1 MKNFYCYCLK
11 YFLKYKNSNF
21 HIYEVIMLAVDINN
35 IRNKLFS
42 QFPKVDKL
50 IETES
55 VKLLIQKYPRDLVV
69 DFIRDHLEE
78 LRIKISQMEKKKLL
92 TFTLKQDE
100 IVSIIQEKL
109 IISLKP
115 KLRRVIN
122 GAGII
127 LNTGLGRAPLSK
139 QAQQA
144 IIAVTDGF
152 SSVEIDLPSGGRG
165 NRHNL
170 VEDLLMKLTGAEA
183 AAVVNNNAAATM
195 LILNTLSLGKE
206 AVVSRGEL
214 ITIGGSFRIPD
225 IIEKSGALMK
235 EIGTTNHTK
244 AWEYEKVIN
253 ENTGLLLKVHT
264 SNYKVVGFVS
274 ETSLEELMEI
284 GKKHAVPVM
293 HDLGSG
299 MLFDLSQYGLPKE
312 PVVSESIKIG
322 ADVVS
327 FSGDKLLGGPQAG
340 IIVGK
345 KKYIDLIKKN
355 QLSRALRC
363 GKLTFAALEATL
375 RLFFDKEILLESH
388 PALKVMLR
396 KKSELKEKAIELRN
410 GLKNVLNN
418 KGESEII
425 DGVSEIGGGSLAT
438 ESLSTVLVNLKIG
451 NLSPEELARKLR
463 FNDPPIITR
472 IMKNR
477 VIFDL
482 RTLFD
487 DEIELV
493 IQAAKSISNSDY

>member
-1 MKNFYCYCLK
+1 MQ
-11 YFLKYKNSNF
+11 
-21 HIYEVIMLAVDINN
+21 IYGVIILAENTNN
-35 IRNKLFS
+35 IRNKIFS

-55 VKLLIQKYPRDLVV
+55 VKELINKYPRDLVV

-78 LRIKISQMEKKKLL
+78 LRVEISQMEKKNLL
-92 TFTLKQDE
+92 SFKLKQEE
-100 IVSIIQEKL
+100 IVSIIREKL
-109 IISLKP
+109 VLSLKP

-144 IIAVTDGF
+144 LIDVTNGF

-165 NRHNL
+165 NRHDL
-170 VEDLLMKLTGAEA
+170 VEDLLVKLTGAEA
-183 AAVVNNNAAATM
+183 AAIVNNNAAATM
-195 LILNTLSLGKE
+195 LILNTLSFGKE

-225 IIEKSGALMK
+225 IMEKSGAIMK

-244 AWEYEKVIN
+244 AWEYENALN

-274 ETSLEELMEI
+274 ETSLHELVEI
-284 GKKHAVPVM
+284 GKKHDVPVM

-345 KKYIDLIKKN
+345 KKYIDIIKRN
-355 QLSRALRC
+355 QLSRALRS

-375 RLFFDKEILLESH
+375 RLFFDKEKLIKAH
-388 PALKVMLR
+388 PALNFMLR
-396 KKSELKEKAIELRN
+396 TKSELREKAIELSS
-410 GLKNVLNN
+410 GLNSVLKN
-418 KGESEII
+418 KGETEII
-425 DGVSEIGGGSLAT
+425 NGISEIGGGSLAT
-438 ESLSTVLVNLKIG
+438 ESLPTVLVNLKIG
-451 NLSPEELARKLR
+451 EMSPEELGKKLR
-463 FNDPPIITR
+463 LSDPPIITR
-472 IMKNR
+472 IVKDR
-477 VIFDL
+477 IVFDL
-482 RTLFD
+482 RTLFE

-493 IQAAKSISNSDY
+493 IDAVKFILNTD